1 MSARLMKVSYS
12 RLFLFGLVLAA
23 AGGCSES
30 IPPTSPTGPTPT
42 ASVVRLELIAPPE
55 IAPGESVQLT
65 ANAIKSD
72 GSVENVSNQA
82 AWTTS
87 DTSVMQVSSTGLT
100 TGKNRGQ
107 AYVYAR
113 FAGRNAASARIFV
126 LPKGTFRLTGTIQ
139 DSGFG
144 IAGVTVTV
152 TSGIG
157 EGLTTLSGATGFY
170 ALDGVSGPVQLHV
183 KKEGYRNAIHSL
195 NVTGANRTYDFNM
208 ELEQP
213 RADYRGTYTL
223 TISAASPCHLWGTF
237 PEEAKRRVY
246 TANVEQDGGRLTVT
260 LSDADFIVTNGYGN
274 RFFGFIDP
282 TGTMTSEIGDLWG
295 GEIIRFHIAERF
307 SGGALGIGGI
317 VTASGT
323 PQRIAG
329 TLAGG
334 ILTSDRTSAPFE
346 DFYASASCSS
356 ETHGFAMVRR

>member
-1 MSARLMKVSYS
+1 MSAQLMKVSYS

-30 IPPTSPTGPTPT
+30 IPPTSPPGPPGPTPP

-87 DTSVMQVSSTGLT
+87 DTSVMQVSSTGLA

-170 ALDGVSGPVQLHV
+170 ALDGVSGPVQLQV
-183 KKEGYRNAIHSL
+183 KKEGYRNVIQSL
-195 NVTGANRTYDFNM
+195 DVTAHRTYDFNV
-208 ELEQP
+208 EVERP
-213 RADYRGTYTL
+213 RTDYRGTYTL
-223 TISAASPCHLWGTF
+223 TISAASPCPSWGTF

-246 TANVEQDGGRLTVT
+246 TANVAQDGGRLTAT

-274 RFFGFIDP
+274 GFSGFTDP
-282 TGTMTSEIGDLWG
+282 TGTMTFQIGEFWG
-295 GEIIRFHIAERF
+295 DEPVRFDIVERF
-307 SGGALGIGGI
+307 SGGALLVAGT

-323 PQRIAG
+323 SQRIAG
-329 TLAGG
+329 TLDGP
-334 ILTSDRTSAPFE
+334 ILTSNPSALDRPLS
-346 DFYASASCSS
+346 SCESK
-356 ETHGFAMVRR
+356 THGFEMVRR